1 MIPSPAQTSSF
12 SRRRHVRPKVASGGI
27 RRYTAPKLFEKPGST
42 REYAPFPT
50 KPCWSAALAQ
60 SGTPLS
66 SDPRYLGQVAG
77 TPGTP
82 IPSGPDPKL
91 APAKL
96 DGSSNLT
103 VGIGIEY
110 EAGFGKTD
118 THGVSAASLSFTS
131 SGFDHGELHYPNGI
145 SGQITSSDPAPATVY
160 GAAYSLGKNVTVGN
174 AGGGTDFKGVTHNT
188 SLTLGIFQVTYGKSD
203 SGVKQYSFG
212 LAIGLSFSRYDTRT
226 LSGGFGADNAH

>member
-1 MIPSPAQTSSF
+1 MPCGTKDF
-12 SRRRHVRPKVASGGI
+12 S
-27 RRYTAPKLFEKPGST
+27 LFERKPRQG
-42 REYAPFPT
+42 
-50 KPCWSAALAQ
+50 AALAQ
-60 SGTPLS
+60 SGTSSLS
-66 SDPRYLGQVAG
+66 SDPRFLGTVAG

-91 APAKL
+91 TPAKL

-118 THGVSAASLSFTS
+118 THGVSATSLSFTS

-203 SGVKQYSFG
+203 SGVKQFSFG